1 MAPRSNC
8 RQWGARLSGGTEIEK
23 GSRWLGMQIANL
35 YLLTIYEMLLA
46 VPKLLLLTVFE
57 MPLAIGI
64 TAVIGAWPK
73 RRSFY

>member
-1 MAPRSNC
+1 
-8 RQWGARLSGGTEIEK
+8 
-23 GSRWLGMQIANL
+23 MQIANL